1 MIVSLAIPRCMI
13 PPIYIVYSNDPRRNH
28 KTAVLR
34 VDLVP
39 VVMKR
44 SGRSLCEW
52 SAMLMHGSV
61 RANVEIETRSRVDVS
76 EARNDIADNNEC
88 GTRGVHDTKVLSRT
102 GEVSCMKR
110 ISGLRTAAAGVGSKI
125 VIQGPGYYKAQ

>member
-1 MIVSLAIPRCMI
+1 
-13 PPIYIVYSNDPRRNH
+13 
-28 KTAVLR
+28 
-34 VDLVP
+34 
-39 VVMKR
+39 
-44 SGRSLCEW
+44 
-52 SAMLMHGSV
+52 MHGSV
-61 RANVEIETRSRVDVS
+61 RANVEIETRSRMDVS

-125 VIQGPGYYKAQ
+125 VIQGPGYYLYVVGSSRKKLSQFGCSGTLGQDI